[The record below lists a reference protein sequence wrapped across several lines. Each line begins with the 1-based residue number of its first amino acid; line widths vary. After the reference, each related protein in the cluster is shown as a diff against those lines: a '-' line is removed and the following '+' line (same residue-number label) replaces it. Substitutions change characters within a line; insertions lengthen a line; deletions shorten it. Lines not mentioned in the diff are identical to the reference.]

1 MVNWHIGCSGF
12 YYKHWKEIFYP
23 EGLPQRKW
31 FEFYCEH
38 FNTLE
43 LNVTFYRF
51 PQLVS
56 LKSWQERSPDNFS
69 FSVKAPRIITHFKQ
83 FHNVTDLISDFYS
96 IIHEGLGSK
105 LGCVLFQ
112 MPPRIAYNE
121 ERLYRIIDSLDRSF
135 NNVLEFRHESWWNPN
150 VYKTM
155 SEREITFCGMS
166 HPQLPRDIIQNTK
179 ILYYRFHGI
188 PELYKSPYKLSDLT
202 NFVEAVENN
211 RKTNQAFI
219 YFNNDIDASAIANA
233 HELQRIVAS

>member
-56 LKSWQERSPDNFS
+56 LKSWHERSPDNFT

-96 IIHEGLGSK
+96 IIHEGFGSK

-121 ERLYRIIDSLDRSF
+121 ERLCRIIDSLDRSF
-135 NNVLEFRHESWWNPN
+135 NNVIEFRHESWWNPN
-150 VYKTM
+150 VYKAM
-155 SEREITFCGMS
+155 SEQEITFCGMS
-166 HPQLPRDIIQNTK
+166 HPKLPRDIIQNTK

-188 PELYKSPYKLSDLT
+188 PELYKSPYKLSDLKS
-202 NFVEAVENN
+202 FVEAVKNN
-211 RKTNQAFI
+211 RKTNRAFI

-233 HELQRIVAS
+233 HELQRLVAS